1 MKHTRLA
8 VVIATALLCASLAF
22 AQQTPSVAPSGTP
35 KAHSGRFNLGL
46 TSEQKTQL
54 HNLRTSMQDQMAI
67 IKHDSNLSQEQQQ
80 QQIQQLRQTTRAQMK
95 AVFTPEQ
102 QQKLAQ
108 MKAARQAR
116 LGLTDAQQTQ
126 LKSLFSGARQQRE
139 AVLDNSSLSSAQ
151 KQTQLQQIR
160 QNTQMQLSSI
170 LTPEQLQKMHSMRH
184 GRGWHNGQAGGA
196 PAAEN

>member
-1 MKHTRLA
+1 MKNTRLT

-22 AQQTPSVAPSGTP
+22 AQEVTSAAPATAP
-35 KAHSGRFNLGL
+35 TTAPARHSGKFNLGL
-46 TSEQKTQL
+46 TQEQKTQL
-54 HNLRTSMQDQMAI
+54 HNLRTSMQDQIAI
-67 IKHDSNLSQEQQQ
+67 IKHDSSLSREQQQ
-80 QQIQQLRQTTRAQMK
+80 QQIEQLRQTTRAQMN

-116 LGLTDAQQTQ
+116 LGLTEAQQTQ

-139 AVLDNSSLSSAQ
+139 SVLNNASLSSAQ

-160 QNTQMQLSSI
+160 QNTQTQLSSI
-170 LTPEQLQKMHSMRH
+170 LTPEQLQKMQHMRH
-184 GRGWHNGQAGGA
+184 GWGWHNSQAD
-196 PAAEN
+196 